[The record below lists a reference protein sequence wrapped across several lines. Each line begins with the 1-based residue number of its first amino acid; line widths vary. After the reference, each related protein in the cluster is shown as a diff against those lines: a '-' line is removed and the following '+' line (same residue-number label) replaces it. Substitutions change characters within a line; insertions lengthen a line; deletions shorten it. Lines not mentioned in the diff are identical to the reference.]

1 MMWAFVTPAD
11 LPSEYLVVQEAS
23 DAVHVE
29 DEDEEEEVWGQ
40 QDETLTC
47 RECKQTFVFSK
58 GEQIFYRQQG
68 LDSKPGRCKPCLRGL
83 KAKPPV
89 VLSAKAEVKKKG
101 IQVTGLTGGGGVGGS
116 DSYKI
121 SNREAT
127 RDMDWLCAISSM
139 EGTQHKTMRRTDPKP
154 QQD

>member
-1 MMWAFVTPAD
+1 MVA
-11 LPSEYLVVQEAS
+11 
-23 DAVHVE
+23 
-29 DEDEEEEVWGQ
+29 EEEEVWGQ

-89 VLSAKAEVKKKG
+89 VLSAKAEVKK
-101 IQVTGLTGGGGVGGS
+101 TGAFARMLAASQAHT
-116 DSYKI
+116 
-121 SNREAT
+121 EAKAQQAVSVHM
-127 RDMDWLCAISSM
+127 RPLCILSS
-139 EGTQHKTMRRTDPKP
+139 PLP
-154 QQD
+154 